1 METVIKNSFFSPVSR
16 SKGTDYSN
24 DLVEVYELQEI
35 VIKGPN
41 FDNDPSDFV
50 IDKRPVKVDSYHHN
64 KVVAERCKGQDLESI
79 ISKLQRT
86 GDISL
91 INQKEVVYGDD
102 TIRPHTLGEALE
114 KKVQSETFLD
124 SLSEEKKSELMKIS
138 KMSKDEL
145 DVYIQKIVD
154 ERIGKVKSGGELQ
167 PEGEK

>member
-1 METVIKNSFFSPVSR
+1 MQNVIRNSFFSPESR

-24 DLVEVYELQEI
+24 DLVEVFELQEI

-86 GDISL
+86 GDVSL
-91 INQKEVVYGDD
+91 INQKEVIYGDD

-114 KKVQSETFLD
+114 KKVLSEIFLD
-124 SLSEEKKSELMKIS
+124 SLSEEKKSELLKVS

-145 DVYIQKIVD
+145 DAYIKKIVD
-154 ERIGKVKSGGELQ
+154 ERIGKAKPGGEPQ
-167 PEGEK
+167 PEGQE